1 MIFVTIGA
9 VFPFDRLVRLV
20 DELAPKLPREQ
31 FFAQIGKGAYEP
43 KNMPYTRFVPAS
55 GFRERLKACKLI
67 VGHAG
72 MGTVLSGLENAK
84 PVVLLPR
91 RLELDEHNTDHQ
103 MATARWLSTRPGLH
117 VAMSEDDLLPAIEA
131 ALAGHESRAPLSTA
145 APEAFLYRIRDYID
159 AS

>member
-20 DELAPKLPREQ
+20 DELAPSLPGEQ
-31 FFAQIGKGAYEP
+31 FFAQIGKGGYEP
-43 KNMPYTRFVPAS
+43 RNMPFTRFIPAAA
-55 GFRERLKACKLI
+55 FRERLKACKLI

-91 RLELDEHNTDHQ
+91 R
-103 MATARWLSTRPGLH
+103 AGTR
-117 VAMSEDDLLPAIEA
+117 
-131 ALAGHESRAPLSTA
+131 
-145 APEAFLYRIRDYID
+145 
-159 AS
+159 

>member
-20 DELAPKLPREQ
+20 DDIAPSLPGEA
-31 FFAQIGKGAYEP
+31 FFAQIGKGAYQP
-43 KNMPYTRFVPAS
+43 KNIPFTRFVPAAE
-55 GFRERLKACKLI
+55 FRSRLKDCKLL

-72 MGTVLSGLENAK
+72 MGTVLSALENAK

-103 MATARWLSTRPGLH
+103 MATARWLATRPGLH
-117 VAMSEDDLLPAIEA
+117 VAMSDEDLLPAMMA
-131 ALAGHESRAPLSTA
+131 ALASHEARAPLSTS
-145 APEAFLYRIRDYID
+145 APEGFLRRIRDYID
-159 AS
+159 AT